1 MDNRPWITYFSQ
13 TGSEICDLAEKLGRW
28 PDRIITNK
36 RPDHLRTIDSRIPKD
51 RLMVTENRPQLHEY
65 AWLMQDYKEPLITL
79 HGWLRVM
86 PKNICS
92 RFEIYNGHPGL
103 ISRYPDLKGKDPQ
116 VKAWEANYNT
126 LGSVIHKVTPGVDE
140 GEILA
145 EKSFTTENILPLDK
159 IFARLKETS
168 LELWYEFLKEKL

>member
-36 RPDHLRTIDSRIPKD
+36 RPDHLRTIDPRIPQD

-65 AWLMQDYKEPLITL
+65 AWLMQDYKEPLVTL
-79 HGWLRVM
+79 HGWLRVV
-86 PKNICS
+86 PENICS
-92 RFEIYNGHPGL
+92 RFEVYNGHPGL